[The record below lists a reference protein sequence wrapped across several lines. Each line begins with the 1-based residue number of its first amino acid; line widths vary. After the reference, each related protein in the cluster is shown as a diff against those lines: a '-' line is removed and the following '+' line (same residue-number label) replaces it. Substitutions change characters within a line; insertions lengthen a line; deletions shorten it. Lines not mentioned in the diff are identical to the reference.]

1 MFSSCQAY
9 KWNLKCPV
17 LAHIRTLRVAKL
29 VKIGQKTK
37 IILILLDNYSVQM
50 YRFRPAFSK
59 IILPS
64 IWLVLFAVCL
74 MAPYAPEL
82 VAKFYSQGLFKYGTI
97 GLRFL
102 IGSLPFAI
110 GELVYIII
118 VILLIINLIKQIT
131 LLKNFN
137 QYWQKIRFLLIN
149 LAWLGLRLYVV
160 FQFIW
165 GFNYLQP
172 DPSKDFQLSVQPP
185 KNAQIAISEMNAL
198 TYDFIE
204 ELNQTKAELLLKKG
218 LDPNFEQI
226 VANVQQAYEQVAVN
240 NTRFILQ
247 HPSIK
252 KAIFPNL
259 GDYIGFLAFYQPIT
273 GEAILRSDL
282 PILTQPYTIAH
293 EMAHQL
299 GYASET
305 EANFIAFV
313 VATESNDPYLR
324 YSMLLQMFSYAQDA
338 QLLLLAGNNGF
349 DAWKVQIQ
357 KNKALL
363 SPAVL
368 KDRANIKAFFAA
380 RANKQIQASSQL
392 YDQFLKWNQ
401 QAAGL
406 ASYADVLKWVR
417 AYRIKTDSSTSYS
430 R

>member
-1 MFSSCQAY
+1 
-9 KWNLKCPV
+9 
-17 LAHIRTLRVAKL
+17 
-29 VKIGQKTK
+29 
-37 IILILLDNYSVQM
+37 M
-50 YRFRPAFSK
+50 YRFRLALSK
-59 IILPS
+59 FILPS
-64 IWLVLFAVCL
+64 IWIVLFVL
-74 MAPYAPEL
+74 SLLAPYAPKL
-82 VAKFYSQGLFKYGTI
+82 VASFYTQGLFRVGTS

-102 IGSLPFAI
+102 FGSLPFAL
-110 GELVYIII
+110 GELVYIIL
-118 VILLIINLIKQIT
+118 VILLIINIINQFT

-137 QYWQKIRFLLIN
+137 QFGQKIRLLLIH
-149 LAWLGLRLYVV
+149 LSWFGIKLFVV
-160 FQFIW
+160 FQLIW

-172 DPSKDFQLSVQPP
+172 DLTTNFNLTVQTPKDAEV
-185 KNAQIAISEMNAL
+185 AISQMNAL
-198 TYDFIE
+198 TYELIE
-204 ELNQTKAELLLKKG
+204 ELNQTKKALALKKG
-218 LDPNFEQI
+218 IEPDFEQV
-226 VANVQQAYEQVAVN
+226 VADVQQAYKDLAKEN
-240 NTRFILQ
+240 PRFKIQ
-247 HPSIK
+247 YQSIK
-252 KAIFPNL
+252 KAIFPTL
-259 GDYIGFLAFYQPIT
+259 GDYVGYLAFYQPIT

-313 VATESNDPYLR
+313 VSTECNDPFLK

-338 QLLLLAGNNGF
+338 QLLLLAGNKGF
-349 DAWKVQIQ
+349 DVWKAQIE

-380 RANKQIQASSQL
+380 RTDRQIQASSQL

-417 AYRIKTDSSTSYS
+417 AYRLKTDSSTSYS

>member
-1 MFSSCQAY
+1 
-9 KWNLKCPV
+9 LKCPV

-37 IILILLDNYSVQM
+37 FILILLDNYSVQM
-50 YRFRPAFSK
+50 YRFRLGLSK
-59 IILPS
+59 FILPS
-64 IWLVLFAVCL
+64 IWIVLFVL
-74 MAPYAPEL
+74 SLLAPYAPEL
-82 VAKFYSQGLFKYGTI
+82 VASYYTQGLFRIGTS

-102 IGSLPFAI
+102 FGSLPFAL
-110 GELVYIII
+110 GELVYIIL
-118 VILLIINLIKQIT
+118 VILLIINIIKQFT
-131 LLKNFN
+131 LFKSIN
-137 QYWQKIRFLLIN
+137 QFSQKIRLLLIH
-149 LAWLGLRLYVV
+149 LSWFGIKLFVV
-160 FQFIW
+160 FQLIW

-172 DPSKDFQLSVQPP
+172 DLTTNFKLTVQTPED
-185 KNAQIAISEMNAL
+185 AEVAISEMNAL
-198 TYDFIE
+198 TYELIE
-204 ELNQTKAELLLKKG
+204 ELNQTKNELALKKG
-218 LDPNFEQI
+218 IEHDFEQV
-226 VANVQQAYEQVAVN
+226 VADVQQAYKDLAKDN
-240 NTRFILQ
+240 PRFKIQ
-247 HPSIK
+247 HQSIK
-252 KAIFPNL
+252 KAIFPSL
-259 GDYIGFLAFYQPIT
+259 GDYVGFLAFYQPIT

-313 VATESNDPYLR
+313 VATECNDPHLR

-338 QLLLLAGNNGF
+338 QLLLLAGNKGF
-349 DAWKVQIQ
+349 EVWKAQIE

-380 RANKQIQASSQL
+380 RADKQIQASSQL

-417 AYRIKTDSSTSYS
+417 AYRLKTDSSTSYF

>member
-1 MFSSCQAY
+1 M
-9 KWNLKCPV
+9 
-17 LAHIRTLRVAKL
+17 AHNRTLRVAKL

-37 IILILLDNYSVQM
+37 FILILLDNYSLQM
-50 YRFRPAFSK
+50 YRFRPALSK
-59 IILPS
+59 FILPA
-64 IWLVLFAVCL
+64 IWLVLFAVCIL
-74 MAPYAPEL
+74 APYAPEL
-82 VAKFYSQGLFKYGTI
+82 VTKFYTQGLFKYGSS

-102 IGSLPFAI
+102 FGSLPFAI

-118 VILLIINLIKQIT
+118 LILLIISIINKFTI
-131 LLKNFN
+131 LKNFN
-137 QYWQKIRFLLIN
+137 QYGQKIQFLLIN
-149 LAWLGLRLYVV
+149 LAWFGIRLFVV

-165 GFNYLQP
+165 GFNYMQP
-172 DPSKDFQLSVQPP
+172 DPTKDFQLKVQSPR
-185 KNAQIAISEMNAL
+185 NAQIAISEMNTL
-198 TYDFIE
+198 TYELIA
-204 ELNQTKAELLLKKG
+204 ELNQTKAELILKKG
-218 LDPNFEQI
+218 MDTNFDQ
-226 VANVQQAYEQVAVN
+226 VVVQVQQAYKQVA
-240 NTRFILQ
+240 ID
-247 HPSIK
+247 HPRLIVQNQSIK
-252 KAIFPNL
+252 KAIFPSL

-313 VATESNDPYLR
+313 VATECNDPYLK

-349 DAWKVQIQ
+349 EAWKSQIE

-380 RANKQIQASSQL
+380 RADKQIQASSQL

-401 QAAGL
+401 QAAGID
-406 ASYADVLKWVR
+406 SYADVLKWVR